1 MGETSAIDW
10 TDATWNP
17 WRGCHKVSTGCLNC
31 YMFRDQARYGKDPS
45 TVVRAAKQTFELPLR
60 LAAGTKVF
68 TCSWSDFFIE
78 EADAWRS
85 EAWDIIRLCPDL
97 TFQILTKR
105 PDRIMQCLPSDWG
118 TGYPNVWLVV
128 SCEHQQ
134 AATERVPI
142 LIDIPCAV
150 RGVSAGPLIGRI
162 DLLDVD
168 GEVSQAMSERN
179 PRTLAFPADVID
191 WVAIECESGPKPR
204 GWDTYEDNARLLI
217 EQCESAGVGCFH
229 KQMPINGRVSHNPA
243 EWPEWA
249 RVRQWP
255 ATE

>member
-17 WRGCHKVSTGCLNC
+17 WRGCHKVSAGCLNC

-45 TVVRAAKQTFELPLR
+45 TVVRAAKQTFELPMR

-78 EADAWRS
+78 EADPWRA
-85 EAWDIIRLCPDL
+85 EAWEIIRRRPDL

-105 PDRIMQCLPSDWG
+105 PERIMQCLPSDWG

-128 SCEHQQ
+128 STENMD
-134 AATERVPI
+134 AAIKRVP
-142 LIDIPCAV
+142 LLLDVPAAV
-150 RGVSAGPLIGRI
+150 RGISAGPLLGALFLPWLALPKRI
-162 DLLDVD
+162 
-168 GEVSQAMSERN
+168 VSPGSVPVSYIPCPN
-179 PRTLAFPADVID
+179 IH
-191 WVAIECESGPKPR
+191 WVAIECESGPYHR
-204 GWDTYEDNARLLI
+204 GWEDYEENAEDVI
-217 EQCESAGVGCFH
+217 DQCRQFGVAAFH

-255 ATE
+255 STE